1 MYRSSVGI
9 ILFSEEQRFRRPLLQ
24 ILISILVAMSWL
36 LLIYQIFIKRPF
48 GSNPTP
54 NAVVWIIWLVFGIA
68 FPIFFLAL
76 RMTTEVREDAVVIRF
91 IPGNRRSIRLEEIQ
105 RFEVREYRPLRE
117 YGGWGIQHSRR
128 HGTAYSVSGN
138 RGVQLVLKNGKRIL
152 IGSQEPDRL
161 AGALRA
167 ALRKHGQVES

>member
-1 MYRSSVGI
+1 MERRSSGI
-9 ILFSEEQRFRRPLLQ
+9 ILFSEEQRFRQPLLR
-24 ILISILVAMSWL
+24 ILIFILAGMSWL
-36 LLIYQIFIKRPF
+36 LLIYQIFIKKPF
-48 GSNPTP
+48 GSDPAP
-54 NAVVWIIWLVFGIA
+54 NAMVWTIWLVFGIA

-128 HGTAYSVSGN
+128 HGIAYSVSGN

-161 AGALRA
+161 AGALRT
-167 ALRKHGQVES
+167 ALRKHGQVEL